1 MHGEQREMQSP
12 SYQTVLQCSSELR
25 KPLGIFM
32 SLLGLI
38 TVKIICFYG
47 LGNIL
52 YFFLIINKT
61 EILVLSKKN
70 KKLKNGG
77 YFFGLFQLLHLLAV
91 SFP

>member
-1 MHGEQREMQSP
+1 
-12 SYQTVLQCSSELR
+12 
-25 KPLGIFM
+25 M

-61 EILVLSKKN
+61 EILVLSKK
-70 KKLKNGG
+70 KKKKWWI
-77 YFFGLFQLLHLLAV
+77 LFWLV
-91 SFP
+91 SVVASLSSVFSVVLGAASLETS

>member
-1 MHGEQREMQSP
+1 
-12 SYQTVLQCSSELR
+12 
-25 KPLGIFM
+25 M

-61 EILVLSKKN
+61 EILVLSKK
-70 KKLKNGG
+70 KKKKMVDT
-77 YFFGLFQLLHLLAV
+77 FLACF
-91 SFP
+91 SCCIS

>member
-1 MHGEQREMQSP
+1 
-12 SYQTVLQCSSELR
+12 
-25 KPLGIFM
+25 M

-61 EILVLSKKN
+61 EILVLSKKKKN
-70 KKLKNGG
+70 KKKWWI
-77 YFFGLFQLLHLLAV
+77 LFWLV
-91 SFP
+91 SVVASLSSVFSVVLGAASLETS

>member
-1 MHGEQREMQSP
+1 
-12 SYQTVLQCSSELR
+12 
-25 KPLGIFM
+25 M

-61 EILVLSKKN
+61 EILVLSKK
-70 KKLKNGG
+70 KKK
-77 YFFGLFQLLHLLAV
+77 
-91 SFP
+91 